1 MVGSDPYLAP
11 EVYDNAR
18 YDPQPA
24 DIWSL
29 AIIFACMSLRRF
41 PWKMPRTSDNSY
53 KLFIAPPTPGTPPA
67 EGSLSRVSEQRP
79 KSMIDVAAAGDETRR
94 RSAPHPEGS
103 SYQLSGG
110 AANKQP
116 HHHHNQNDQSETSL
130 ADHDVAAETH
140 GANPVGSRI
149 DAQNGKQEVI
159 RGPWR
164 LLRLLPRESRTI
176 IGRMLDVNPKKRAT
190 LEEILEDP
198 WIHSTP
204 VCRQLEGGQIVKAS
218 GHEHTLEPGT
228 PDPPAPVRK

>member
-18 YDPQPA
+18 YDPQPT

-41 PWKMPRTSDNSY
+41 PWKAPRISDNSY
-53 KLFIAPPTPGTPPA
+53 KLFISPPTPGTPPA
-67 EGSLSRVSEQRP
+67 EGNLRRVSEQRP
-79 KSMIDVAAAGDETRR
+79 KSMVEVAAVGDESRR
-94 RSAPHPEGS
+94 RSAPHPEGP
-103 SYQLSGG
+103 SYHFSDE
-110 AANKQP
+110 ATNKGT
-116 HHHHNQNDQSETSL
+116 HHHHTQNDQSETSL
-130 ADHDVAAETH
+130 SEQDAAADAHRPDHA
-140 GANPVGSRI
+140 GPRI

-176 IGRMLDVNPKKRAT
+176 IGRMLDINPKKRAT

-198 WIHSTP
+198 WVTSTP
-204 VCRQLEGGQIVKAS
+204 VCRQLEGGQIVNAQ
-218 GHEHTLEPGT
+218 GHVHTLEPGT
-228 PDPPAPVRK
+228 PDPPIKK